1 MNKPDPH
8 VEMPATSDGDTTN
21 LNVFRLGNVMVEN
34 RLTVGHDSESEE
46 KVDFGVFD
54 DQKTH
59 FSTNF
64 HRFHVHV
71 PR

>member
-1 MNKPDPH
+1 
-8 VEMPATSDGDTTN
+8 
-21 LNVFRLGNVMVEN
+21 MVEN
-34 RLTVGHDSESEE
+34 RLTVGHDSESEQ

-59 FSTNF
+59 FSTDF